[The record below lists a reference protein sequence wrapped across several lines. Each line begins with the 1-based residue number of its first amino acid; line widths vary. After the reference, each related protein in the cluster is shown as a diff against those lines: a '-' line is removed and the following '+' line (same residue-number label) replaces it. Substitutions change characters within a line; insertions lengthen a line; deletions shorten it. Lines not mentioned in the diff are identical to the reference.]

1 MLTCE
6 ETMQW
11 GVGLKPISH
20 SKQRL
25 QSGDKEFI
33 NVPDQGT
40 PPSEDIYWEQCGREK
55 NIKSVQVLV
64 HSGQAKN

>member
-1 MLTCE
+1 M
-6 ETMQW
+6 
-11 GVGLKPISH
+11 GLKPISH

-40 PPSEDIYWEQCGREK
+40 PPPVKTFTESSGKEK